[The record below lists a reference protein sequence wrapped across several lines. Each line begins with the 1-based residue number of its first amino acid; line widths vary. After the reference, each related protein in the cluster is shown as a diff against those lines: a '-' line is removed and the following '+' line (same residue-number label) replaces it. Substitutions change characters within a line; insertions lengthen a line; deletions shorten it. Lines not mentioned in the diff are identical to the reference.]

1 MQWLLSVSVQGAYQ
15 AGLASAPFFQA
26 IGVLFAIARTETFNW
41 VTARL
46 GIITTSKSKFVRSM
60 RPERRNW

>member
-1 MQWLLSVSVQGAYQ
+1 MESRIRA
-15 AGLASAPFFQA
+15 FFQA

-46 GIITTSKSKFVRSM
+46 GIITTSKSKFVRSV

>member
-1 MQWLLSVSVQGAYQ
+1 MASVRKR
-15 AGLASAPFFQA
+15 AGCISSESRIRAFFQA

-46 GIITTSKSKFVRSM
+46 GIITTSKSKFVRSV
-60 RPERRNW
+60 RPERRNL